1 MNPAFFVVQE
11 SSFSVMPGA
20 LVVPITAV
28 HNWGEI
34 IHVDATFIAEG
45 FDAKFCK
52 NTNCGAKEIINKYDK
67 SQKQRLAE
75 ESFDC
80 HTYGVYKCGDNV
92 DCWITTFI
100 IVYKCNGGVH
110 YERNGQR

>member
-1 MNPAFFVVQE
+1 
-11 SSFSVMPGA
+11 MPGA

-67 SQKQRLAE
+67 S
-75 ESFDC
+75 
-80 HTYGVYKCGDNV
+80 
-92 DCWITTFI
+92 
-100 IVYKCNGGVH
+100 
-110 YERNGQR
+110 